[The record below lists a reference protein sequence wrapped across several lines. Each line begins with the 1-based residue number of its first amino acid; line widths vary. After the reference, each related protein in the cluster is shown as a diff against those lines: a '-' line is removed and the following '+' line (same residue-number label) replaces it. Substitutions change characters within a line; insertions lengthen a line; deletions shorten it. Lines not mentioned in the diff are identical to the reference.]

1 MSNQVGTLLGLRENP
16 VLMAKEAARDLALV
30 TNTESHDVAIVF
42 GSGWDPAA
50 KQLGKP
56 DTTLVATDLAG
67 FLPPTVPGHSGRIS
81 SVTISKKKV
90 LVFHGRK
97 HLYEFPDD
105 VTGMPAVMHYVRVAK
120 EAGCEVFVHTNAVG
134 GLIPTLKVG
143 QLVVVRDHNDIVTG
157 VSSPLRG
164 SPAFLDCSA
173 VHDED
178 LWLLCRKIDPKLT
191 CGVIANVLGPHFET
205 PAAAK
210 FLRDSGCD
218 LVGMSMIREA
228 ILAHHEKMR
237 FLGLSLVTDAAGD
250 PVTHDEVQA
259 VVRRRAPA
267 LGRFLKRLVEQL

>member
-16 VLMAKEAARDLALV
+16 ALMAKEAARDLSLM
-30 TNTESHDVAIVF
+30 TNVGSHDVAIVF

-50 KQLGKP
+50 KQLGKM
-56 DTTLVATDLAG
+56 DTTLDATNLAG

-81 SVTISKKKV
+81 SVTIGKKKV

-120 EAGCEVFVHTNAVG
+120 AAGCKVFVHTNAVG
-134 GLIPTLKVG
+134 GLISAFKVG
-143 QLVVVRDHNDIVTG
+143 QLVIVIDHNDVVTG

-164 SPAFLDCSA
+164 SPAFLDCSQ
-173 VHDED
+173 VYDER
-178 LWLLCRKIDPKLT
+178 LIALCREIDPSLPT
-191 CGVIANVLGPHFET
+191 GTIANVLGPHFET

-218 LVGMSMIREA
+218 IVGMSLIREG

-267 LGRFLKRLVEQL
+267 LGRFLKRLVERL